1 MTKQEQFDRSY
12 LEMARV
18 WAKNSYCT
26 RRKVGA
32 LLVKDRMII
41 SDGFN
46 GTPSG
51 FENICEDPTTG
62 KTKPYVLHAEANAIT
77 KVAKS
82 GNNSEGAT
90 LYVTDAPCLECS
102 KLIIQAG
109 IKRVVYMIE
118 YSVKD
123 GIELLRN
130 RSLQVRQYMKTLKLV
145 LWSVIMLLAGS
156 IITRVVMMRGN
167 ADRYYVDGHGWDKL
181 ELVLQQIDQNYVDDI
196 DRSKLTEEILPVIL
210 GDLDPHSVYLP
221 PENLKQANAELEG
234 NFDGIGIT
242 FNVPE
247 DTAIVIS
254 VIAGGPSERAGLM
267 SGDRIMTVDG
277 KNVAGVRIDQDSLVG
292 MLKGV
297 SGTKVRLDILRDGE
311 TVEFEVTRDKIPVKS
326 IDVAYMLDDTTGY
339 MKLSKFTRT
348 SYEEFEAALPALL
361 EAGMTKLI
369 FDLRDNSGGYMDQA
383 LLLSNEFLPEESL
396 IVYMEGAHRPRQ
408 NFYADGSGKCQDI
421 ELAVLVN
428 ENSASSSEIFA
439 GAMQDNDRG
448 LIYGRRSY
456 GKGMV
461 QEPIFFTDNSGIRL
475 TVARFYTATGRC
487 IQKPYTPGDGADYI
501 YDIYERYVH
510 GEMTSVDSIARNDS
524 LKYITPGGNVV
535 YGGGGIIPD
544 VFVPIDTA
552 GVTDL
557 LIQINRQALTVKY
570 ASEAADKYRSEL
582 RDVAS
587 LDELNALLD
596 SMDLEN
602 RFLAYLRLKGVTVDM
617 EQWRVSRQFVLTQ
630 LRALVGRYSSL
641 DDNAFYPIL
650 AEIDNVIQAA
660 AE

>member
-46 GTPSG
+46 GTPAG
-51 FENICEDPTTG
+51 FENICEDPSTG
-62 KTKPYVLHAEANAIT
+62 KTKPYVLHAEANALQT
-77 KVAKS
+77 DNS
-82 GNNSEGAT
+82 GWYQESGLHDRVQCEGWYRAA
-90 LYVTDAPCLECS
+90 AP
-102 KLIIQAG
+102 G
-109 IKRVVYMIE
+109 
-118 YSVKD
+118 
-123 GIELLRN
+123 RN
-130 RSLQVRQYMKTLKLV
+130 RSLQIRQYMKTLKLV

-156 IITRVVMMRGN
+156 IITRLVMVRGN
-167 ADRYYVDGHGWDKL
+167 ADRYYVTDHGWDKL

-196 DRSKLTEEILPVIL
+196 DRGKLTEEILPVIL
-210 GDLDPHSVYLP
+210 RDLDPHSVYLP

-242 FNVPE
+242 FNLPE

-267 SGDRIMTVDG
+267 SGDRIVSVDG
-277 KNVAGVRIDQDSLVG
+277 KNVAGVQINQDSLVG

-348 SYEEFEAALPALL
+348 SYEEFEAALPVLL
-361 EAGMTKLI
+361 GAGMTKLI

-408 NFYADGSGKCQDI
+408 NFYADGSGKCQG
-421 ELAVLVN
+421 
-428 ENSASSSEIFA
+428 SSTA
-439 GAMQDNDRG
+439 AAATARVWC
-448 LIYGRRSY
+448 RS
-456 GKGMV
+456 
-461 QEPIFFTDNSGIRL
+461 L
-475 TVARFYTATGRC
+475 
-487 IQKPYTPGDGADYI
+487 
-501 YDIYERYVH
+501 
-510 GEMTSVDSIARNDS
+510 
-524 LKYITPGGNVV
+524 
-535 YGGGGIIPD
+535 
-544 VFVPIDTA
+544 
-552 GVTDL
+552 
-557 LIQINRQALTVKY
+557 
-570 ASEAADKYRSEL
+570 
-582 RDVAS
+582 
-587 LDELNALLD
+587 
-596 SMDLEN
+596 
-602 RFLAYLRLKGVTVDM
+602 
-617 EQWRVSRQFVLTQ
+617 
-630 LRALVGRYSSL
+630 SSL
-641 DDNAFYPIL
+641 RTTPVSA
-650 AEIDNVIQAA
+650 
-660 AE
+660 

>member
-1 MTKQEQFDRSY
+1 MR
-12 LEMARV
+12 
-18 WAKNSYCT
+18 
-26 RRKVGA
+26 
-32 LLVKDRMII
+32 
-41 SDGFN
+41 
-46 GTPSG
+46 
-51 FENICEDPTTG
+51 
-62 KTKPYVLHAEANAIT
+62 
-77 KVAKS
+77 
-82 GNNSEGAT
+82 
-90 LYVTDAPCLECS
+90 
-102 KLIIQAG
+102 
-109 IKRVVYMIE
+109 
-118 YSVKD
+118 
-123 GIELLRN
+123 
-130 RSLQVRQYMKTLKLV
+130 TLKLV

-156 IITRVVMMRGN
+156 IITRVAMMRGN
-167 ADRYYVDGHGWDKL
+167 TDRYYVNDHGWDKL
-181 ELVLQQIDQNYVDDI
+181 ELVLQQIDRNYVDTI
-196 DRSKLTEEILPVIL
+196 DRGKLTEEILPLIL

-234 NFDGIGIT
+234 QFDGIGII

-277 KNVAGVRIDQDSLVG
+277 RNVAGVSVNQDSLVS

-297 SGTKVRLDILRDGE
+297 SGTKVRLDVLRDGE

-408 NFYADGSGKCQDI
+408 NFY
-421 ELAVLVN
+421 

-487 IQKPYTPGDGADYI
+487 IQKPYTPGDEMDYV
-501 YDIYERYVH
+501 YDIYERYAH
-510 GEMTSVDSIARNDS
+510 GEMTDADSIVRNDS
-524 LKYITPGGNVV
+524 LKYITPKGNVV

-544 VFVPIDTA
+544 VFVPIDTV

-570 ASEAADKYRSEL
+570 ASEVADGYRGRL
-582 RDVAS
+582 REVSS
-587 LDELNALLD
+587 LEGLNALLD
-596 SMDLEN
+596 SMDLEDG
-602 RFLAYLRLKGVTVDM
+602 FLSYLARKGVAVDM
-617 EQWRVSRQFVLTQ
+617 DQWQVSRRFVLTQ
-630 LRALVGRYSSL
+630 LRALVGRYSTL

-650 AEIDNVIQAA
+650 ADIDNVIQAA
-660 AE
+660 VR